1 MEKDA
6 IINFLLKQKSETN
19 GNTSSINKT
28 AAENDETQKLK
39 EITPAQ
45 SSNTIQKKK
54 NSNRTFE

>member
-28 AAENDETQKLK
+28 AAENDETLETERDNSSPKL
-39 EITPAQ
+39 
-45 SSNTIQKKK
+45 
-54 NSNRTFE
+54 